1 MQYMEH
7 IFERL
12 IATMDYIDIKDLQEN
27 ELQNTIN
34 DLVDKINNLEDE
46 NSKDKEMILLYD
58 HQVNLQNK
66 LISDQKLKLCDL
78 ERQVQALRSKQ
89 CM

>member
-78 ERQVQALRSKQ
+78 ERQIQALRNKQ